1 MAVVRVAQRC
11 SAEKVVWAGNA
22 PKNSHFPQHFNLV
35 YNSVVNDEFTFIALA
50 LQMKTWQSLGMCSR
64 TTTLLGWQLSWWR
77 YSGWLLSRWQFS
89 WVAIVLGG
97 ILGETC
103 PERQLSRVA
112 IVLSGS
118 CAGGSCP
125 RWHFSRWQLSWVAF
139 VRVAVFLCVDC
150 PRWQLSGWRLSC
162 VAVVQVVVVRMHL
175 KI

>member
-103 PERQLSRVA
+103 PERQLSWVA
-112 IVLSGS
+112 IVQVAVVRVVVVLGDIFP
-118 CAGGSCP
+118 GGSCP
-125 RWHFSRWQLSWVAF
+125 GWHLYGWQFSCVSIVLGGSCPGGGCPVWQLS
-139 VRVAVFLCVDC
+139 
-150 PRWQLSGWRLSC
+150 RWL
-162 VAVVQVVVVRMHL
+162 
-175 KI
+175 